1 MSRIAIK
8 NLWKQY
14 GTNIVLENLNLTIED
29 REFVSIVG
37 ASGCGKTTFL
47 RLLLGEERPTRG
59 TIEIDDIP
67 LQPEPSVERG
77 VVFQRYSVFPHLT
90 VLKNVLLALELRDS
104 KLLCRTFGNT
114 RKTQIARSKDLLQ
127 RVGLGSA
134 LDQYPSALSGGMQQ
148 RLALCQ
154 ALIAAPKILLLDE
167 PFGALDPGIRK
178 DMQALVG
185 ELHTE
190 LGLTVIMITH
200 DLSEGFELGTRLL
213 VFDKLRND
221 PHEPDLYGAGVTYDL
236 PLSIQV
242 PESLAVNA
250 AQVVLGDSQDAD
262 TVLESAG
269 AH

>member
-29 REFVSIVG
+29 QEFVSIVG

-47 RLLLGEERPTRG
+47 RLLLGEERPSRG
-59 TIEIDDIP
+59 VIEIDDVA
-67 LQPEPSVERG
+67 LQPEPSVDRG

-90 VLKNVLLALELRDS
+90 VLKNVLLALELREA

-114 RKTQIARSKDLLQ
+114 RKKHIARCKELLQ

-178 DMQALVG
+178 DMQALVA
-185 ELHTE
+185 ELHSE
-190 LGLTVIMITH
+190 LQLTVIMITH

-213 VFDKLRND
+213 VFDKTRND
-221 PHEPDLYGAGVTYDL
+221 PHEPELFGAGITYDL
-236 PLSIQV
+236 PLTT
-242 PESLAVNA
+242 PLPDSLTLDVALETDDQTANF
-250 AQVVLGDSQDAD
+250 DAMRSFA
-262 TVLESAG
+262 E